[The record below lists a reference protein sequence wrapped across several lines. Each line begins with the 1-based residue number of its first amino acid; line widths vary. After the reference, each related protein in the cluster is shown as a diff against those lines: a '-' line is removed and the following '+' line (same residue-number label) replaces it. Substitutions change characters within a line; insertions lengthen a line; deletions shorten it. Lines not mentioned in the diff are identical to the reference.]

1 MSPKKPTRCA
11 FRRKA
16 SNIKSLFQEC
26 NRQGCTNHVQVYL
39 CTGTNYAHHRGH
51 WYEACVDMSNPS
63 DTHFVT
69 WRPDIPPY
77 HFEDLVHR
85 RLRGVLPVISPTR
98 KAKMSMQSLINQNV
112 EEQPF
117 VPFPPSPS
125 RMLGRPNEGHS
136 PVKSRQAALDSLFD
150 FAQPIEIPD
159 HILSKEESLQFSKN
173 LDRVEVEME
182 ATFGELDMAGPQAL
196 QEVLEYHLRENSNS
210 VTTSQSASLEASA
223 RSEALIDT
231 VITDANSESTACSGN
246 TSLTTSTHDSTLS
259 NLLVSSSDLPS
270 NIPSCIELLS
280 RAADSEDK
288 QTSALAQPFEWQ
300 IGKTEQQL
308 FNGTLRKCCLA
319 CCAIY
324 QQEVS
329 SSCKEAGHK
338 PSGKES
344 AATASSSSLYNHTRP
359 LKPLHYEQRGQA
371 RTEYHQRSKILQDQ
385 QIYANDVKKNVRIK
399 FWDENGQMDMLTVES
414 PTHPYFC
421 IDNCS
426 VPVREVLG
434 VTNGKLVRIFDPKTR
449 SWVLEESC
457 NKWLMYDG
465 EILLIRPRSC
475 TKGVR
480 MQEAEEEETNRQRP
494 QKRKFNDDIQMISA
508 PSTPSRGA
516 ACEKASSMR
525 TGSTSC
531 RVPMNPSCLPSPVCT
546 LASIRELSSLPD
558 LPSVIVPTSRPPTPS
573 PAPKVKRAKVAED
586 EGIIDLTV
594 PSSRHGAWPWKL
606 YKGMHEGFLQL
617 EKKGPK
623 HDDVFPS
630 GSAAKTKA
638 SARAAW
644 AAGTSELKAK
654 FYSDPR
660 STWKAYINAVKE
672 LHGGTIP
679 SHSDSRKTKKIPQA
693 LNVKHEVIEFDLD

>member
-1 MSPKKPTRCA
+1 MPIIGAIGMK
-11 FRRKA
+11 
-16 SNIKSLFQEC
+16 
-26 NRQGCTNHVQVYL
+26 
-39 CTGTNYAHHRGH
+39 
-51 WYEACVDMSNPS
+51 
-63 DTHFVT
+63 
-69 WRPDIPPY
+69 
-77 HFEDLVHR
+77 
-85 RLRGVLPVISPTR
+85 RLTCYI
-98 KAKMSMQSLINQNV
+98 
-112 EEQPF
+112 
-117 VPFPPSPS
+117 
-125 RMLGRPNEGHS
+125 
-136 PVKSRQAALDSLFD
+136 
-150 FAQPIEIPD
+150 PIEIPD
-159 HILSKEESLQFSKN
+159 HVLSNEESLQFSEN
-173 LDRVEVEME
+173 LDKVEAEME
-182 ATFGELDMAGPQAL
+182 AAFGELNTAGIQAL
-196 QEVLEYHLRENSNS
+196 HNVLQHHLQASNS
-210 VTTSQSASLEASA
+210 SS
-223 RSEALIDT
+223 
-231 VITDANSESTACSGN
+231 
-246 TSLTTSTHDSTLS
+246 TSTHNSTPPADIL
-259 NLLVSSSDLPS
+259 SSSSHLPD
-270 NIPSCIELLS
+270 IDVPSLIEPLS
-280 RAADSEDK
+280 HAAASQSK
-288 QTSALAQPFEWQ
+288 QNSASAQSFTWQ

-308 FNGTLRKCCLA
+308 FNGTLRKCCLGRGCFRKVGMKSNDNCSYKLCKA

-329 SSCKEAGHK
+329 GSCKEAGHK

-344 AATASSSSLYNHTRP
+344 AATA
-359 LKPLHYEQRGQA
+359 
-371 RTEYHQRSKILQDQ
+371 ILQDQ
-385 QIYANDVKKNVRIK
+385 QIYANNVKKNVRIK
-399 FWDENGQMDMLTVES
+399 FWDENGQMDMLMVES

-434 VTNGKLVRIFDPKTR
+434 VTNGKLVWIFDPKTR

-457 NKWLMYDG
+457 NKRLMYDG
-465 EILLIRPRSC
+465 EILLIRPHSC
-475 TKGVR
+475 TEGVG

-494 QKRKFNDDIQMISA
+494 QKRKFNDDIQVISA

-516 ACEKASSMR
+516 ACEKASSMK

-531 RVPMNPSCLPSPVCT
+531 QVPMNPSRLPSPVCT
-546 LASIRELSSLPD
+546 LASIRELSSFPD
-558 LPSVIVPTSRPPTPS
+558 LPSIIVPTSRSPTPS

-617 EKKGPK
+617 EKKGLK
-623 HDDVFPS
+623 HDNVFPS